1 MTHRRHPGTTD
12 RAQTPDS
19 EGRFLTTGERGGRQ
33 GEGRRRIRN
42 LGLQA
47 LGLAGVAVAAVV
59 TALVH
64 GHVTRSNLH
73 DLRERSL
80 NTLRLTEATLR
91 GQLLRFDRLPGL
103 LADERTI
110 RALLLR
116 PGDPGLADQANRY
129 LKDTATRLGA
139 SDLYLMTRDGET
151 IAASN
156 YDQPQSFVGGNFAF
170 RPYFRDALTQG
181 EGRFFALGTTSNK
194 RGYYVGAPV
203 VLYDRTAGP
212 QALGVLVIKVDL
224 DDIERAWAGN
234 DPRIIVTD
242 PEGIVFMSNRPDWL
256 YRGLGRRSAAEM
268 ARSRATRRYAGQE
281 VGEIPVVARRHL
293 NLRRL
298 DGGHLDGRGDA
309 GADLIWVATE
319 GGGERE
325 YLAVQT
331 QMPEADWTVMVL
343 SATAAARLD
352 ALVFAI
358 AALLAMGTAGTGG
371 MLVWQRRRQ
380 LAERLAVQQATQA
393 ELERRVTARTAEL
406 ARANRALED
415 EVEERIAAEARLRET
430 QTELI
435 QAGKLAALGQMSAAL
450 SHEFNQPLSAAR
462 NYAENAGLFLARGDL
477 AEVEANLSRIQ
488 EMIDRTTRIS
498 RHLRDFARK
507 PDQALRPVALA
518 PTIAAVQELLGWRLR
533 QAGAGL
539 IVELDDPDLT
549 VTAGAVRLQQVL
561 VNLLTNA
568 LDATADAADR
578 RLHLQARR
586 VAGGLVELRLGDRGP
601 GVPAQLRERIF
612 DPFFSTKEVGKG
624 LGLGLS
630 ISYNI
635 VSDFG
640 GALELCDRPGG
651 GAEFV
656 VRLHEADREG
666 EGT

>member
-1 MTHRRHPGTTD
+1 M
-12 RAQTPDS
+12 A
-19 EGRFLTTGERGGRQ
+19 
-33 GEGRRRIRN
+33 
-42 LGLQA
+42 A
-47 LGLAGVAVAAVV
+47 LV

-203 VLYDRTAGP
+203 VVYDRAAGLR
-212 QALGVLVIKVDL
+212 ALGVLVIKVDL

-256 YRGLGRRSAAEM
+256 YRGLGRRSAEDM
-268 ARSRATRRYAGQE
+268 ARSRATRRYADQE
-281 VGEIPVVARRHL
+281 VGEIPVIARRHL
-293 NLRRL
+293 ELGSL
-298 DGGHLDGRGDA
+298 EGGRDA

-319 GGGERE
+319 GGGENE
-325 YLAVQT
+325 YLAVKT
-331 QMPEADWTVMVL
+331 QMPDADWTVMVL

-358 AALLAMGTAGTGG
+358 AALLAMGVTGTGG

-406 ARANRALED
+406 ARTNRALEE

-430 QTELI
+430 QSELI

-462 NYAENAGLFLARGDL
+462 NYAENAGLFLARGEL
-477 AEVEANLSRIQ
+477 AEVEANLGRIQ

-533 QAGAGL
+533 QAGAEL
-539 IVELDDPDLT
+539 IVDLDDPDLA

-586 VAGGLVELRLGDRGP
+586 VAGGRVELRLRDHGP
-601 GVPAQLRERIF
+601 GVPVQLRARIF

-635 VSDFG
+635 VSDFDG
-640 GALELCDRPGG
+640 VLEVQDHPGG

>member
-1 MTHRRHPGTTD
+1 MPGT
-12 RAQTPDS
+12 
-19 EGRFLTTGERGGRQ
+19 RGP
-33 GEGRRRIRN
+33 RIRN
-42 LGLQA
+42 LSLQA

-170 RPYFRDALTQG
+170 RPYFRDALTRG

-203 VLYDRTAGP
+203 VVYDPAAGLR
-212 QALGVLVIKVDL
+212 ALGVLVIKVDL

-256 YRGLGRRSAAEM
+256 YRGLGRRSAEDM

-293 NLRRL
+293 
-298 DGGHLDGRGDA
+298 DGRGDA

-319 GGGERE
+319 GGGEKE
-325 YLAVQT
+325 YLAVKT
-331 QMPEADWTVMVL
+331 QMPDADWTVMVL

-358 AALLAMGTAGTGG
+358 AALLAMGVTGTGG

-406 ARANRALED
+406 ARTNRALEE
-415 EVEERIAAEARLRET
+415 EVVERIAAEARLRET
-430 QTELI
+430 QSELI

-477 AEVEANLSRIQ
+477 AEVEANLGRIQ
-488 EMIDRTTRIS
+488 EMIDRTSRIS

-586 VAGGLVELRLGDRGP
+586 VAGGRVELRLRDHGP
-601 GVPAQLRERIF
+601 GVPVQLRARIF

-640 GALELCDRPGG
+640 GMLEVQDHPGG

>member
-1 MTHRRHPGTTD
+1 M
-12 RAQTPDS
+12 
-19 EGRFLTTGERGGRQ
+19 
-33 GEGRRRIRN
+33 
-42 LGLQA
+42 
-47 LGLAGVAVAAVV
+47 AAVV

-203 VLYDRTAGP
+203 VVYDPAAGLR
-212 QALGVLVIKVDL
+212 ALGVLVIKVDL

-256 YRGLGRRSAAEM
+256 YRGLGRRSAEDM

-293 NLRRL
+293 
-298 DGGHLDGRGDA
+298 DGRGDA

-319 GGGERE
+319 GGGEKE
-325 YLAVQT
+325 YLAVKT
-331 QMPEADWTVMVL
+331 QMPDADWTVMVL

-358 AALLAMGTAGTGG
+358 AALLAMGVTGTGG

-430 QTELI
+430 QSELI

-477 AEVEANLSRIQ
+477 AEVEANLGRIQ
-488 EMIDRTTRIS
+488 EMIDRTSRIS

-507 PDQALRPVALA
+507 PDQALRPVALV

-586 VAGGLVELRLGDRGP
+586 VAGGRVELRLRDHGP
-601 GVPAQLRERIF
+601 GVPVQLRARIF

-640 GALELCDRPGG
+640 GMLEVQDHPGG

>member
-1 MTHRRHPGTTD
+1 MPGT
-12 RAQTPDS
+12 
-19 EGRFLTTGERGGRQ
+19 RGP
-33 GEGRRRIRN
+33 RIRN

-203 VLYDRTAGP
+203 VVYDRAAGP

-256 YRGLGRRSAAEM
+256 YRGLGRRSAEDM

-281 VGEIPVVARRHL
+281 VGEIPVVARR
-293 NLRRL
+293 
-298 DGGHLDGRGDA
+298 HLDGRGDA

-325 YLAVQT
+325 YLAVQA

-358 AALLAMGTAGTGG
+358 AALLAMGVTGTGG

-393 ELERRVTARTAEL
+393 ELERRVTARPAEL

-430 QTELI
+430 QSELI

-477 AEVEANLSRIQ
+477 AEVEANLGRIQ

>member
-1 MTHRRHPGTTD
+1 MLQPLPSHRAGSSGTVPGT
-12 RAQTPDS
+12 
-19 EGRFLTTGERGGRQ
+19 RGP
-33 GEGRRRIRN
+33 RIRS
-42 LGLQA
+42 LSLQA
-47 LGLAGVAVAAVV
+47 LGLAVVAVAAVV

-203 VLYDRTAGP
+203 VVYDPAAGLR
-212 QALGVLVIKVDL
+212 ALGVLVIKVDL

-256 YRGLGRRSAAEM
+256 YRGLGRRSAEDM

-293 NLRRL
+293 
-298 DGGHLDGRGDA
+298 DGRGDA

-319 GGGERE
+319 GGGEKE
-325 YLAVQT
+325 YLAVKT
-331 QMPEADWTVMVL
+331 QMPDADWTVMVL

-358 AALLAMGTAGTGG
+358 AALLAMGVTGTGG

-430 QTELI
+430 QSELI

-477 AEVEANLSRIQ
+477 AEVEANLGRIQ
-488 EMIDRTTRIS
+488 EMIDRTSRIS

-507 PDQALRPVALA
+507 PDQALRPVALV

-586 VAGGLVELRLGDRGP
+586 VAGGRVELRLRDHGP
-601 GVPAQLRERIF
+601 GVPVQLRARIF

-640 GALELCDRPGG
+640 GMLEVQDHPGG

>member
-1 MTHRRHPGTTD
+1 MMQPSPSHRAGSSGTVPGT
-12 RAQTPDS
+12 
-19 EGRFLTTGERGGRQ
+19 RGP
-33 GEGRRRIRN
+33 RIRN

-203 VLYDRTAGP
+203 VVYDRAAGP

-256 YRGLGRRSAAEM
+256 YRGLGRRSAEDM

-281 VGEIPVVARRHL
+281 VGEIPVVARR
-293 NLRRL
+293 
-298 DGGHLDGRGDA
+298 HLDGRGDA

-325 YLAVQT
+325 YLAVQA

-358 AALLAMGTAGTGG
+358 AALLAMGVTGTGG

-430 QTELI
+430 QSELI

-477 AEVEANLSRIQ
+477 AEVEANLGRIQ

>member
-1 MTHRRHPGTTD
+1 MQSSPSHRAGSSGTVPGT
-12 RAQTPDS
+12 
-19 EGRFLTTGERGGRQ
+19 RG
-33 GEGRRRIRN
+33 RRIRS
-42 LGLQA
+42 LSLQA

-64 GHVTRSNLH
+64 SHVTRGNLH

-116 PGDPGLADQANRY
+116 PGDRGLADQANRY

-203 VLYDRTAGP
+203 VVYDRAAGLR
-212 QALGVLVIKVDL
+212 ALGVLVIKVDL

-256 YRGLGRRSAAEM
+256 YRGLGRRSVEDM
-268 ARSRATRRYAGQE
+268 ARSRATRRYADQE

-293 NLRRL
+293 
-298 DGGHLDGRGDA
+298 DGGHLDGGDDA

-319 GGGERE
+319 GGGEKE

-331 QMPEADWTVMVL
+331 QMPDADWTVMVL

-358 AALLAMGTAGTGG
+358 AALLAMGVTGTGG

-406 ARANRALED
+406 ARTNRALEE

-430 QTELI
+430 QSELI

-477 AEVEANLSRIQ
+477 AEVEANLGRIQ

-533 QAGAGL
+533 QAGAEL
-539 IVELDDPDLT
+539 IVELDDPDLA

-568 LDATADAADR
+568 LDATADATDR

-601 GVPAQLRERIF
+601 GVPAQLRARIF

>member
-1 MTHRRHPGTTD
+1 LTHRPHPGTTD
-12 RAQTPDS
+12 QAQPPDS

-47 LGLAGVAVAAVV
+47 LGLAGVAVAALV

-203 VLYDRTAGP
+203 VLYDRAAGP

-256 YRGLGRRSAAEM
+256 YRGLGRRSAEDM

-293 NLRRL
+293 
-298 DGGHLDGRGDA
+298 DGGHLDGGGEA

-325 YLAVQT
+325 YLAVQA

-358 AALLAMGTAGTGG
+358 AALLAMGVTGTGG

-430 QTELI
+430 QSELI

-477 AEVEANLSRIQ
+477 AEVEANLGRIQ

-586 VAGGLVELRLGDRGP
+586 VAGGRVELRLRDHGP
-601 GVPAQLRERIF
+601 GVPVQLRARIF

-635 VSDFG
+635 VSDFDG
-640 GALELCDRPGG
+640 VLEVQDHPGG